1 MLAVGLI
8 SPLSVRTHCYTQ
20 GVRGR
25 GDGEPECDVYIPLE
39 CISTTLYIFIC
50 NAFVPE
56 VLFNAYHFQI
66 IAT

>member
-1 MLAVGLI
+1 MWLKPIIIVSGVF
-8 SPLSVRTHCYTQ
+8 SPENC
-20 GVRGR
+20 GR
-25 GDGEPECDVYIPLE
+25 KIGSKTYIYIPLE